1 MKSNSARP
9 TAMKMPSITPRTAT
23 PRKQAIDRANSI
35 LRMRY
40 SLRTPAASIS
50 PIAAEMTTAASA
62 ESGRFRTRLGKNSS
76 ISAIA
81 RAPTSPVSQLRLG
94 AGGFG
99 DRGSRGAA
107 ADRESLEEAGGD
119 IGRAERDQLLVRVDP
134 VAASD
139 REGPRKHAGVGEGDQ
154 GDPNRPGYEGRE
166 VVGRHAGDL
175 QRREPPWGA
184 VPPPRGHSAAPG
196 RTRRPRPSPRPPRQ
210 APPGSLA
217 ATA

>member
-50 PIAAEMTTAASA
+50 PIAT
-62 ESGRFRTRLGKNSS
+62 
-76 ISAIA
+76 
-81 RAPTSPVSQLRLG
+81 APTSPVSQLRLG

-166 VVGRHAGDL
+166 VVGRDAGDL
-175 QRREPPWGA
+175 QRREPLGERSHHREVIA
-184 VPPPRGHSAAPG
+184 LRQAEHAD
-196 RTRRPRPSPRPPRQ
+196 RDRRPDHRDKH
-210 APPGSLA
+210 PPGSLA